1 MFLEKNHLE
10 DLKFFSPLRGT
21 LSFPA
26 MVEDIA
32 LESQLLPQ
40 AQFRILVGTDSESV
54 DGAAKFVTVVVLWH
68 VGHGARAFRTVTN
81 DVKLTGPED
90 YKIDA
95 RIRRETMLTGML
107 AQELRSALRDIFG
120 DNGVLERLEV
130 HADVGPNGK
139 TSKMMQEVIGVL
151 KGYGFPD
158 ACIRIKPEA
167 MAASS
172 VADRYI

>member
-1 MFLEKNHLE
+1 MQEYNLQE
-10 DLKFFSPLRGT
+10 LKFFSPLRGT

-32 LESQLLPQ
+32 LEAHLLPQ

-54 DGAAKFVTVVVLWH
+54 DGAAKFVTAVVLWH
-68 VGHGARAFRTVTN
+68 VGHGARAFRMITT
-81 DVKLTGPED
+81 DGELAGSEG
-90 YKIDA
+90 YRIYE
-95 RIRRETMLTGML
+95 RIRRETMLTGVL
-107 AQELRSALRDIFG
+107 AQELRSALRDIMG
-120 DNGVLERLEV
+120 DDGVLERLEV

-151 KGYGFPD
+151 KAYGFPE

-167 MAASS
+167 VAASS